1 MFKIKMLRQLSFL
14 GITTLAIIG
23 LYNFHTLTT
32 YLYYNYCCGLGTGT
46 PPCLY
51 LLELMYISVNGVKS
65 FWIYLGTLASG
76 LFVYAFNNLY
86 SEISNI
92 HSKLDVKAE
101 DIEKNRLVK

>member
-1 MFKIKMLRQLSFL
+1 MLRELSFF
-14 GITTLAIIG
+14 GITTLAIIS

-32 YLYYNYCCGLGTGT
+32 YLYYNYCCGLATGT

-76 LFVYAFNNLY
+76 LVIYAFNKLY
-86 SEISNI
+86 SEISDI
-92 HSKLDVKAE
+92 HNKLNVKAE
-101 DIEKNRLVK
+101 DIDKNRLVK